1 MNINEYQLY
10 EEVKAHTSID
20 FPYNTYIC
28 SIPLN
33 FKQVPLHWHSEIEI
47 IVIKKG
53 CGIVTVDLKKQKV
66 TIGDIIFIRSG
77 QLHSIEQDGS
87 NYMEY
92 ENILFKKELL
102 ISGEYDL
109 CAKNFIIP
117 LIEGNIPSATFFT
130 SVLHYYNDVANC
142 INEIDILCSEQ
153 PEGYQLL
160 LKSILF
166 RLIYIIISHKESI
179 EITSTIQTKS
189 LEKLK
194 YILKY
199 VEEHYAEH
207 ITIEEMAKL
216 TFYSKSHFMKFFK
229 SHIGTGFIDY
239 LNNYRLMMSEQMLK
253 TSDLSVIEIAQLSG
267 FDNISY
273 FNRIFKK
280 KYNLSPS
287 KLRKN
292 TKKQV

>member
-153 PEGYQLL
+153 QEGYQLL

-166 RLIYIIISHKESI
+166 RLIYIIISHKETI
-179 EITSTIQTKS
+179 EITSNIQTKS

-199 VEEHYAEH
+199 VEEHYSEH

-253 TSDLSVIEIAQLSG
+253 TSDLSVIEIAQLNG

-292 TKKQV
+292 AKKQV

>member
-166 RLIYIIISHKESI
+166 RLIYIIISHKETI
-179 EITSTIQTKS
+179 EITSNIQTKS

-199 VEEHYAEH
+199 VEEHYSEH

-253 TSDLSVIEIAQLSG
+253 TSDLSVIEIAQLNG

>member
-87 NYMEY
+87 DYMEY

-153 PEGYQLL
+153 QEGYQLL
-160 LKSILF
+160 LKSVLF
-166 RLIYIIISHKESI
+166 RLIYIIISHKETI

-194 YILKY
+194 YTLKY
-199 VEEHYAEH
+199 VEEHYSEH

-253 TSDLSVIEIAQLSG
+253 TSDLSVIEIAQLNG

-292 TKKQV
+292 AKKQV

>member
-1 MNINEYQLY
+1 MAFRNRNYCN
-10 EEVKAHTSID
+10 K
-20 FPYNTYIC
+20 N
-28 SIPLN
+28 
-33 FKQVPLHWHSEIEI
+33 
-47 IVIKKG
+47 G

-102 ISGEYDL
+102 ISGEHDL

-166 RLIYIIISHKESI
+166 RLIYIIISHKETI
-179 EITSTIQTKS
+179 EITSNIQTKS

-199 VEEHYAEH
+199 VEEHYSEH

-253 TSDLSVIEIAQLSG
+253 TSDLSVIEIAQLNG

-292 TKKQV
+292 AKKQV

>member
-166 RLIYIIISHKESI
+166 RLIYIIISHKETI
-179 EITSTIQTKS
+179 EITSNIQTKS

-199 VEEHYAEH
+199 VEEHYSEH

-253 TSDLSVIEIAQLSG
+253 TSDLSVIEIAQLNG

-292 TKKQV
+292 AKKQV

>member
-102 ISGEYDL
+102 ISGKYDL

-166 RLIYIIISHKESI
+166 RLIYIIISHKETI
-179 EITSTIQTKS
+179 EITSNIQTKS

-199 VEEHYAEH
+199 VEEHYSEH

-253 TSDLSVIEIAQLSG
+253 TSDLSVIEIAQLNG

>member
-130 SVLHYYNDVANC
+130 FVLHYYNDVANC

-166 RLIYIIISHKESI
+166 RLIYIIISHKETI

-199 VEEHYAEH
+199 VEEHYSEH

-253 TSDLSVIEIAQLSG
+253 TSDLSVIEIAQLNG

>member
-102 ISGEYDL
+102 ISGEHDL

-166 RLIYIIISHKESI
+166 RLIYIIISHKETI
-179 EITSTIQTKS
+179 EITSNIQTKS

-199 VEEHYAEH
+199 VEEHYSEH

-253 TSDLSVIEIAQLSG
+253 TSDLSVIEIAQLNG

-292 TKKQV
+292 AKKQV

>member
-166 RLIYIIISHKESI
+166 RLIYIIISHKETI
-179 EITSTIQTKS
+179 EITSNIQTKS

-199 VEEHYAEH
+199 VEEHYSEH

-253 TSDLSVIEIAQLSG
+253 TSDLSVIEIAQLNG

-280 KYNLSPS
+280 KYNFSPS

-292 TKKQV
+292 AKKQV

>member
-10 EEVKAHTSID
+10 EEIKAHTPID

-33 FKQVPLHWHSEIEI
+33 FKQVPLHWHSEVEI

-53 CGIVTVDLKKQKV
+53 CGFVTVDLKKQKV
-66 TIGDIIFIRSG
+66 TIGDIIFICPG

-87 NYMEY
+87 NFMEY

-102 ISGEYDL
+102 ISSEYDL
-109 CAKNFIIP
+109 CAKHFILP
-117 LIEGNIPSATFFT
+117 LINGKIPFATFFT
-130 SVLHYYNDVANC
+130 SVLPYYNDIKNC
-142 INEIDILCSEQ
+142 IKEIDILCCEKK
-153 PEGYQLL
+153 EGYQLL

-166 RLIYIIISHKESI
+166 RLIFIIISHKENI
-179 EITSTIQTKS
+179 EITNNIQTKS

-199 VEEHYAEH
+199 VEENYNKH
-207 ITIEEMAKL
+207 ITIEEISKL

-239 LNNYRLMMSEQMLK
+239 LNNYRLMMAEQMIK
-253 TSDLSVIEIAQLSG
+253 TSDLSITEIAQING

-280 KYNLSPS
+280 KYNKSPS

-292 TKKQV
+292 VKEQI

>member
-153 PEGYQLL
+153 QEGYQLL

-166 RLIYIIISHKESI
+166 RLIYIIISHKETI

-194 YILKY
+194 YTLKY
-199 VEEHYAEH
+199 VEEHYSEH

-253 TSDLSVIEIAQLSG
+253 TSDLSVIEIAQLNG

-292 TKKQV
+292 AKKQV

>member
-153 PEGYQLL
+153 QEGYQLL

-166 RLIYIIISHKESI
+166 RLIYIIISHKETI

-194 YILKY
+194 YTLKY

-253 TSDLSVIEIAQLSG
+253 TSDLSVIEIAQLNG

-292 TKKQV
+292 AKKQV